1 MFFDLGAGE
10 LLGLAVLG
18 MILVGPERLPRLAS
32 DAAKMVK
39 KLRNISNSATAE
51 LRENLGPGFEDL
63 QPSDL
68 NPKTFIKKHVASVLE
83 EEDEKA
89 SQGKNGGSAFKPQ
102 IERGCSRTKNRS
114 RCSYRSKKWLYFEP
128 LDIHEKKI

>member
-63 QPSDL
+63 QASDL
-68 NPKTFIKKHVASVLE
+68 NPKTFIKKQINDVLAQDDVAQKS
-83 EEDEKA
+83 
-89 SQGKNGGSAFKPQ
+89 KPNY
-102 IERGCSRTKNRS
+102 E
-114 RCSYRSKKWLYFEP
+114 SKIDPDL
-128 LDIHEKKI
+128 I

>member
-63 QPSDL
+63 KPGDL
-68 NPKTFIKKHVASVLE
+68 NPKTFIKKQINDVLAQ
-83 EEDEKA
+83 DDMPQK
-89 SQGKNGGSAFKPQ
+89 SKPTY
-102 IERGCSRTKNRS
+102 ESRIDPD
-114 RCSYRSKKWLYFEP
+114 L
-128 LDIHEKKI
+128 I

>member
-51 LRENLGPGFEDL
+51 LRENLGPGFEYL
-63 QPSDL
+63 QASDL
-68 NPKTFIKKHVASVLE
+68 NPKTFIKKQINDVLAQDDVAQKS
-83 EEDEKA
+83 
-89 SQGKNGGSAFKPQ
+89 KPNY
-102 IERGCSRTKNRS
+102 E
-114 RCSYRSKKWLYFEP
+114 SKIDPDL
-128 LDIHEKKI
+128 I

>member
-10 LLGLAVLG
+10 ILGLAVLG

-32 DAAKMVK
+32 DAAKLVK
-39 KLRNISNSATAE
+39 KLRNIANSATAE

-68 NPKTFIKKHVASVLE
+68 NPKTFIKKQINDAMEQDDQTQKS
-83 EEDEKA
+83 
-89 SQGKNGGSAFKPQ
+89 KPTY
-102 IERGCSRTKNRS
+102 E
-114 RCSYRSKKWLYFEP
+114 SKIDPDL
-128 LDIHEKKI
+128 I

>member
-10 LLGLAVLG
+10 LLGLAILG
-18 MILVGPERLPRLAS
+18 MILVGPDRLPRLAS
-32 DAAKMVK
+32 DAAKLLK

-68 NPKTFIKKHVASVLE
+68 NPKTFIKKQINDVLAQ
-83 EEDEKA
+83 DEV
-89 SQGKNGGSAFKPQ
+89 SQKSKPAY
-102 IERGCSRTKNRS
+102 E
-114 RCSYRSKKWLYFEP
+114 SKIDPDL
-128 LDIHEKKI
+128 I

>member
-68 NPKTFIKKHVASVLE
+68 NPKTFIKKQISDLLDE
-83 EEDEKA
+83 ETA
-89 SQGKNGGSAFKPQ
+89 KP
-102 IERGCSRTKNRS
+102 KV
-114 RCSYRSKKWLYFEP
+114 KKPAAMIDPDL
-128 LDIHEKKI
+128 L